1 MRRKTRRKSPR
12 RRGLFGLLA
21 PRRHKPKTR
30 LKRITGQG
38 FTRRVKTMF
47 TRVFVVLAVIFGVV
61 PIANDLALGAMR
73 PLDSNFG
80 VSCRVVNVVDGDTVD
95 LFCGIVRYRARLTGY
110 DAPELFSPQCN
121 AERVAASA
129 AKWYLRSLF
138 WRGEQMRVTFGG
150 LDLYQRHLARID
162 IDGFNLADRMIAVGY
177 GRAYEGGKR
186 AGWCSLTGGAQAV
199 GGAILAPDMER

>member
-1 MRRKTRRKSPR
+1 MRKKTRRKSTR
-12 RRGLFGLLA
+12 RRGLLGLLA
-21 PRRHKPKTR
+21 PRRKTAKHR
-30 LKRITGQG
+30 RKTVSAQG
-38 FTRRVKTMF
+38 FTRRVKAMF

-61 PIANDLALGAMR
+61 PIASDLALGAMR

-80 VSCRVVNVVDGDTVD
+80 VKCRIVNVVDGDTID
-95 LFCGIVRYRARLTGY
+95 LFCGMVRYRARLTGY

-138 WRGEQMRVTFGG
+138 WRGEKMRVTFGG

-177 GRAYEGGKR
+177 GRVYDGGR
-186 AGWCSLTGGAQAV
+186 RTGWCSLSAGAQAIT
-199 GGAILAPDMER
+199 GAILSPDMDG